1 MARDPVQ
8 LGIVA
13 SLSHPGGNITGFSEM
28 NTATALIRWS
38 TTQDFT

>member
-13 SLSHPGGNITGFSEM
+13 SLSDPGGNITGFSEM
-28 NTATALIRWS
+28 NTADALIRRS